1 MGLLWA
7 LAESEVAVPS
17 SSTLKTIK
25 AQHDCFKN
33 RITSTLKSKSKQ
45 SPIKQQMTFLANY
58 GTAQCARRTVV
69 LRVGREIKRIEPARE
84 YPITYR
90 MHETQNNANVYPQFS
105 ERLKK
110 RNLITMHSMNAFRPH
125 QL

>member
-1 MGLLWA
+1 LLWA

-17 SSTLKTIK
+17 SNTLKTIK

-84 YPITYR
+84 YPITHLIR
-90 MHETQNNANVYPQFS
+90 GVQNNANVHCHCC
-105 ERLKK
+105 ERSKK
-110 RNLITMHSMNAFRPH
+110 RILMTKNLMNAFRPH